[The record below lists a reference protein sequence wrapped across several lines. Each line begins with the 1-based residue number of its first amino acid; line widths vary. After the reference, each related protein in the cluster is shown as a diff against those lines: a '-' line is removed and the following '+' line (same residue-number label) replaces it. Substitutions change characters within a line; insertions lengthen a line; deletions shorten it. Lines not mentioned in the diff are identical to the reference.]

1 MSRRVNFFRPQS
13 ICTDA
18 DVQAFMA
25 ATGITDP
32 TIDMAICNL
41 VAQLKADNLWN
52 KLDAIY
58 PMVGGSATTH
68 KFNLKNPS
76 DTNAAFRLLF
86 SGGWTH
92 DANGATPNGVNAWAN
107 TFWKPYQRTNT
118 LNISFGFSSQTQN
131 QTVTQVFGC
140 ASGVV
145 FASMGL
151 AVLAAPNGGWSIVG
165 NHTAILFSNFA
176 TTGFFLIRS
185 TGTTFREVYR
195 NGISL
200 SINTTTSPSATLPG
214 DVTFTFGARR
224 INAVTTQFYTT
235 HKMAFGFLG
244 ATQLTNADAL
254 ALSSAEAAFQTALGR
269 YIL

>member
-1 MSRRVNFFRPQS
+1 MSRKVNLFRPPS
-13 ICTDA
+13 SCTDP
-18 DVQAFMA
+18 DVMAFMA

-32 TIDMAICNL
+32 TIDRAICDL

-76 DTNAAFRLLF
+76 DTDAAFRLLF

-92 DANGATPNGVNAWAN
+92 DANGATPNGVNAWAD
-107 TFWKPYQRTNT
+107 TFWKPSPRTN
-118 LNISFGFSSQTQN
+118 LSNISFGFSSQTQN
-131 QTVTQVFGC
+131 QTVGQVFGC
-140 ASGVV
+140 TSGSA
-145 FASMGL
+145 FANMGL
-151 AVLAAPNGGWSIVG
+151 GVGAAPNGGWYLVG
-165 NHTAILFSNFA
+165 NHTGVFFSNLA

-195 NGISL
+195 NGVSL
-200 SINTTTSPSATLPG
+200 STNTTTSSATLPG
-214 DVTFTFGARR
+214 VNFTFGARR
-224 INAVTTQFYTT
+224 FNTTMQYYCS

-269 YIL
+269 YIP

>member
-1 MSRRVNFFRPQS
+1 M
-13 ICTDA
+13 
-18 DVQAFMA
+18 AFMA

-32 TIDMAICNL
+32 TIDRAICNL

-52 KLDAIY
+52 KLEAIY

-68 KFNLKNPS
+68 KFNLKNPI
-76 DTNAAFRLLF
+76 DTDAAFRLLF

-107 TFWKPYQRTNT
+107 TFWKPYSRTNT
-118 LNISFGFSSQTQN
+118 SNISFGFSSQTQN
-131 QTVTQVFGC
+131 QVVGQVFGC
-140 ASGVV
+140 TDGPN
-145 FASMGL
+145 FANMGL
-151 AVLAAPNGGWSIVG
+151 AVGAAPNGGWYLVG
-165 NHTAILFSNFA
+165 NHTGVFFSNLA

-200 SINTTTSPSATLPG
+200 STNTNTSSNLLPA
-214 DVTFTFGARR
+214 VNFTFGARR
-224 INAVTTQFYTT
+224 FNTTMQYYCS

-269 YIL
+269 YIP

>member
-1 MSRRVNFFRPQS
+1 MSRKVNFFRPPS
-13 ICTDA
+13 SCTDP
-18 DVQAFMA
+18 DVMAFMA

-32 TIDMAICNL
+32 TIDRAICNL

-52 KLDAIY
+52 KLEAIY

-68 KFNLKNPS
+68 KFNLKNPI
-76 DTNAAFRLLF
+76 DTDAAFRLLF

-92 DANGATPNGVNAWAN
+92 DANGATPNGVNAWAD
-107 TFWKPYQRTNT
+107 TFWKPRTRT
-118 LNISFGFSSQTQN
+118 DISNISFGLSSQTQN

-140 ASGVV
+140 TNGTA

-151 AVLAAPNGGWSIVG
+151 AVIAAPNGGWSIVG
-165 NHTAILFSNFA
+165 NHTAILFSNLA

-195 NGISL
+195 NGVSL
-200 SINTTTSPSATLPG
+200 AINTTTSSTTLPAV
-214 DVTFTFGARR
+214 DFTFGARR
-224 INAVTTQFYTT
+224 FNTTMQFYTT

-254 ALSSAEAAFQTALGR
+254 ALSSAEAAFQTTLGR
-269 YIL
+269 YIP

>member
-1 MSRRVNFFRPQS
+1 MSRKVNLFRPQS
-13 ICTDA
+13 RCTDA

-32 TIDMAICNL
+32 TIDRAICNL

-92 DANGATPNGVNAWAN
+92 DANGATPNGVNAWAD
-107 TFWKPYQRTNT
+107 TFWKPSTRTN
-118 LNISFGFSSQTQN
+118 LSNISFGFSSQTQN
-131 QTVTQVFGC
+131 QVVGQIFGC
-140 ASGVV
+140 TNGPA
-145 FASMGL
+145 FANMGL
-151 AVLAAPNGGWSIVG
+151 AAGAAPNGGWYLVG
-165 NHTAILFSNFA
+165 NHPGIFFSNLA

-195 NGISL
+195 NGASL
-200 SINTTTSPSATLPG
+200 STNTTTSSATLPG
-214 DVTFTFGARR
+214 VDFTFGARR
-224 INAVTTQFYTT
+224 YNTTMQFYCT

-254 ALSSAEAAFQTALGR
+254 ALSSAEAAFQTTLGR
-269 YIL
+269 YIP